1 MNLEILDFTRRA
13 LEAGAS
19 RERIADALKQ
29 AGWSDAYIRAAT
41 GAFAE
46 IDFPVPVPKPRPYLS
61 AQEVFTYALFFTAFY
76 CCAFNLGALIFH
88 FIELAFPD
96 PTATNG
102 TVAVAAGA
110 SRSFADDAMR
120 GNVAALIVAFPL
132 FLYLFLAT
140 NRAIAKDPT
149 KRASKPRKWLTYITL
164 FIAASTLI
172 GDLSALVY
180 SLLGGELT
188 TRFVLKVAT
197 VAAVA
202 GGAFAFFLLD
212 IRKDERA

>member
-1 MNLEILDFTRRA
+1 MNLELLEFTRRA

-19 RERIADALKQ
+19 REQIAGALKQ
-29 AGWSDAYIRAAT
+29 AGWSDADIRAAT

-46 IDFPVPVPKPRPYLS
+46 IDFPTPVPKPRPYLS

-76 CCAFNLGALIFH
+76 VCVYNLGALIFH
-88 FIELAFPD
+88 FIELAYPD
-96 PTATNG
+96 PAATNG
-102 TVAVAAGA
+102 FMATAAA
-110 SRSFADDAMR
+110 NRHSFTDDAMR
-120 GNVAALIVAFPL
+120 GNIAALIVAFPL
-132 FLYLFLAT
+132 FLYLFQAT
-140 NRAIAKDPT
+140 NRAMARDPT

-180 SLLGGELT
+180 SLLGGEMT
-188 TRFVLKVAT
+188 ARFVLKVLT
-197 VAAVA
+197 VAAIA

>member
-1 MNLEILDFTRRA
+1 MNLDLLDFTRRA
-13 LEAGAS
+13 LEAKAS
-19 RERIADALKQ
+19 REQIADALKQ
-29 AGWSDAYIRAAT
+29 AGWADPDIRAAL
-41 GAFAE
+41 GAFVE
-46 IDFPVPVPKPRPYLS
+46 IEFPVPVPKPRPYLS

-76 CCAFNLGALIFH
+76 CCAYNLGALTFH
-88 FIELAFPD
+88 FIELALPD
-96 PTATNG
+96 PAATNG
-102 TVAVAAGA
+102 VLTTAN
-110 SRSFADDAMR
+110 SRSAIDDAMR
-120 GNVAALIVAFPL
+120 GSVSALIVAFPL

-164 FIAASTLI
+164 FVAASTLI

-180 SLLGGELT
+180 NLLGGELT

-197 VAAVA
+197 VAAIA